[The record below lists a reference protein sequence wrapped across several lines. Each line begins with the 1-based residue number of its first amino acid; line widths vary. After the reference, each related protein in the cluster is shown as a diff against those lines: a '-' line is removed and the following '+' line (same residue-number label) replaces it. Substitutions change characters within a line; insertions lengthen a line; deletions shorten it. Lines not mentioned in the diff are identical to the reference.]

1 MNVVLL
7 VNEASGSGTDA
18 ADLEAALR
26 AEGADVRRLP
36 LDRSG
41 EAAAAGLDLPPGE
54 RLNVDGE
61 LVEPAPRATVEPGR
75 FQLVVG

>member
-18 ADLEAALR
+18 GELEAALR

-41 EAAAAGLDLPPGE
+41 EAVAAGHDLS
-54 RLNVDGE
+54 LIHI
-61 LVEPAPRATVEPGR
+61 
-75 FQLVVG
+75 